1 MFTDREQAG
10 RRLGEALRRFAS
22 RDPVV
27 LGLPRGGVVV
37 AAGVARALSAPLDIV
52 VVRKLGAP
60 SHKEL
65 AIGAVADVGGPRVLL
80 DPFTAARTGASRE
93 YIEREVG
100 EQVAEIHR
108 REGVYRAGREPV
120 ECRGRCVIVVDDGIA
135 TGASVRAALRA
146 VRSRSPDWLVLAAP
160 VAAPESLEALRT
172 ECDELVCLLA
182 PEHFRAVG
190 EFYED
195 FAQTTD
201 DEVVR
206 LLGVPPEP

>member
-1 MFTDREQAG
+1 MDAG

-37 AAGVARALSAPLDIV
+37 AAEVARALGAPLDIV

-60 SHKEL
+60 AQKEL
-65 AIGAVADVGGPRVLL
+65 AIGAVADLDGPRVLL
-80 DPFTAARTGASRE
+80 DRDTAARVGASRE

-100 EQVAEIHR
+100 EQVAEIRR
-108 REGVYRAGREPV
+108 REGVYRAGREPAV
-120 ECRGRCVIVVDDGIA
+120 VRDRCAIVVDDGIA

-146 VRSRSPDWLVLAAP
+146 VRAGRPSWLVLAAP
-160 VAAPESLEALRT
+160 VVSPESLATLLD
-172 ECDELVCLLA
+172 ECDEAVCLLA
-182 PEHFRAVG
+182 PEGFRAVG

-195 FAQTTD
+195 FSQTGD
-201 DEVVR
+201 EEVVG
-206 LLGVPPEP
+206 LLRA